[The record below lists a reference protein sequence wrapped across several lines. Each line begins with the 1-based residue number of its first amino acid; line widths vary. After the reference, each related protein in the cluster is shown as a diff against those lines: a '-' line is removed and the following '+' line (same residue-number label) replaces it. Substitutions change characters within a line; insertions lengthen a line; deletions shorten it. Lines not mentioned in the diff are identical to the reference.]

1 MSYQKIAA
9 GLLSALLVGGASV
22 PALADTASAAGTP
35 RTVTVFCFYPSY
47 ALKAYAVGS
56 GALGALICDCD
67 GRMFNCAGKSASK
80 GETYI
85 AIFLNKAAAA

>member
-9 GLLSALLVGGASV
+9 GLLSALLVGGAPV
-22 PALADTASAAGTP
+22 PALAGTASAAGTP

-56 GALGALICDCD
+56 GALGALFVIAT
-67 GRMFNCAGKSASK
+67 AGCL
-80 GETYI
+80 I
-85 AIFLNKAAAA
+85 ALANQHRKAKLT